1 MKHIFRF
8 PEKRSITA
16 CVLKVLCYLHST
28 MYNIESHEPVVQ
40 TLTENVLYPICTF
53 VWEHERLVSLL
64 ISRADSCCLIAG
76 VWKDRWP
83 LWEREERV
91 LRVEEDLSISPSH
104 CQHRQSW
111 NTAPPLSRTAYIRNI
126 SPWVTRAHLPYGF
139 VHLLPLSAHK
149 KIKELRFYVH
159 SQDNWKWWLNLWW
172 PWCVENASS
181 FIFYAVVSLPWGN
194 ILSGTETF

>member
-1 MKHIFRF
+1 
-8 PEKRSITA
+8 
-16 CVLKVLCYLHST
+16 
-28 MYNIESHEPVVQ
+28 MYNIESHEPAVQ
-40 TLTENVLYPICTF
+40 TQTENVLYQICTF

-91 LRVEEDLSISPSH
+91 LRVEEDLSTSLPLAANTVSH
-104 CQHRQSW
+104 E
-111 NTAPPLSRTAYIRNI
+111 TKLPPRSSTAYIRNI
-126 SPWVTRAHLPYGF
+126 SPWVTQARLPYGF

-149 KIKELRFYVH
+149 RIKELRFYVH
-159 SQDNWKWWLNLWW
+159 SQDNWRWWLNLWW

-181 FIFYAVVSLPWGN
+181 FIFFAVELYWPWRP
-194 ILSGTETF
+194 ILSGTETFK